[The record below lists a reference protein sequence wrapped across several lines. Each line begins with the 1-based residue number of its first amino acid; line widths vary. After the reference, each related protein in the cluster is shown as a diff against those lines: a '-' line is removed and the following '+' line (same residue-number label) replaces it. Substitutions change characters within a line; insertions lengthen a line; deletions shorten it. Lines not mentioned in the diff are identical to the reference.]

1 MRFLAI
7 LEIICSNFTFKI
19 HKVTEIKC
27 GGKRH
32 QIQLYLT
39 GVDRFEI
46 INNGLYG
53 AYTQLLGFTHFTT
66 LRKPTVAMSYLVTI
80 YFRIFS
86 IDYFIHICEHIV
98 YLMPNT
104 WPWLI

>member
-1 MRFLAI
+1 MRFLAV

-27 GGKRH
+27 GGKGH

-46 INNGLYG
+46 INSG
-53 AYTQLLGFTHFTT
+53 
-66 LRKPTVAMSYLVTI
+66 
-80 YFRIFS
+80 
-86 IDYFIHICEHIV
+86 
-98 YLMPNT
+98 
-104 WPWLI
+104 